1 MVYAGKC
8 GVMASD
14 KFCGTRA
21 PPNFTSEGDICIEF
35 ISDHIVTRP
44 GFQVLIKTD
53 KGKILLIR
61 HELHI
66 LIKTVTIPEFTA
78 GF

>member
-1 MVYAGKC
+1 MYAGKC

-21 PPNFTSEGDICIEF
+21 PPNFTSEGDICIAF

-53 KGKILLIR
+53 KGKIL
-61 HELHI
+61 
-66 LIKTVTIPEFTA
+66 
-78 GF
+78 